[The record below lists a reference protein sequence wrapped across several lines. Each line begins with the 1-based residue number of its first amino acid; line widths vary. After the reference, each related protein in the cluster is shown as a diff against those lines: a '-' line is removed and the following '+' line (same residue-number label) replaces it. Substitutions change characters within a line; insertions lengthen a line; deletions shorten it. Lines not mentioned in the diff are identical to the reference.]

1 MTPQNQ
7 HWPMSKIGYA
17 LVSTGEQN
25 LDLQLSALHGAG
37 CERIFQEKASGVKEH
52 PELERCLQML
62 RPGDTLVVYKLD
74 RLGRSLKN
82 LVEIVDDLSK
92 RGVSITSI
100 KDNIDAST
108 ATGWM
113 MINLFA
119 TLAEFEREMIAERC
133 QAGRKAA
140 KERGVK
146 FGRKPGGQKRQQ
158 KAKACATLYRD
169 GMTIPAIMQQLGIR
183 SRSTVYIYLQQ
194 EKVKLRTK

>member
-1 MTPQNQ
+1 MA
-7 HWPMSKIGYA
+7 KIGYA
-17 LVSTGEQN
+17 RVSTRDQN
-25 LDLQLSALHGAG
+25 LDMQLSALHGAG
-37 CERIFQEKASGVKEH
+37 CEQIYQEKVSGIQER
-52 PELERCLQML
+52 PELERCLQSLRSGDML
-62 RPGDTLVVYKLD
+62 VIYKLD

-82 LVEIVDDLSK
+82 LVEIIDDLTR
-92 RGVSITSI
+92 RGVVITSI

-108 ATGWM
+108 ATGRM

-119 TLAEFEREMIAERC
+119 TLAEFERDMIAERC

-146 FGRKPGGQKRQQ
+146 FGRKPGAKKIQE
-158 KAKACATLYRD
+158 KAKAAAALYKD

-194 EKVKLRTK
+194 EKIKLRTK

>member
-1 MTPQNQ
+1 MA
-7 HWPMSKIGYA
+7 KIGYA
-17 LVSTGEQN
+17 RVSTRDQN
-25 LDLQLSALHGAG
+25 LDMQLAALHGAG
-37 CERIFQEKASGVKEH
+37 CEQIYQEKVSGIKER
-52 PELERCLQML
+52 PELERCLQSL
-62 RPGDTLVVYKLD
+62 RSGDMLVVYKLD

-82 LVEIVDDLSK
+82 LVEIIDDLTR
-92 RGVSITSI
+92 RGVVITSI

-108 ATGWM
+108 ATGRM

-119 TLAEFEREMIAERC
+119 TLAEFERDMIAERC

-146 FGRKPGGQKRQQ
+146 FGRKPGAKKIQE
-158 KAKACATLYRD
+158 KAKAAAALYKD

-194 EKVKLRTK
+194 EKIKLRTK